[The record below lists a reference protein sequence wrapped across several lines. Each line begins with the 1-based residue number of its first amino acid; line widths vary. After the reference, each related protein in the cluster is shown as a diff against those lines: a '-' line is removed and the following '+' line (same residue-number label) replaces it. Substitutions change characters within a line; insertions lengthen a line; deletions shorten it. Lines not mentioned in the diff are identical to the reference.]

1 MQNDPR
7 RALPSVDRVVGAL
20 DGLPQPLLADC
31 ARAAVDAARG
41 SVAAGEAVSAD
52 DVVADAQARVVT
64 LRASLLHRVVNA
76 TGVIVH
82 TNLGRVPLDPL
93 ALAAASDVV
102 TGYSNLEYRMDSGE
116 RGSRHE
122 HAGRL
127 LARVCGAEAGIVVN
141 NNAAAVLL
149 ALGAVARDRE
159 VIVSRGE
166 LVEIGGG
173 FRVPDI
179 MAESRCRLIEVGTTN
194 RTRRSDYE
202 AQLRAETALV
212 LKVHASNYRMIGF
225 TEAAGIAEVASL
237 GPPVMVDAGS
247 GLLDETTPWLLTR
260 PAWLHDEPGIRQ
272 TLDDGAALV
281 TFSGDKLLGGP
292 QAGVILG
299 RADLVA
305 ACARHPL
312 ARAVRADKVTLAAM
326 QYVALAYL
334 TGTAAELPLW
344 RMACLSVGA
353 LRARAATV
361 AEKVERATVV
371 GTEAVAGGGSLPGLT
386 IPSAG
391 VAVDVGNPQAALAQ
405 LRDWGVIARI
415 DHDAIVCDL
424 RTVDPTDDARL
435 ADALAALA

>member
-1 MQNDPR
+1 MQEDPR
-7 RALPSVDRVVGAL
+7 RALPGVDRVVTAL
-20 DGLPQPLLADC
+20 EGLPQPLLADC
-31 ARAAVDAARG
+31 ARAAVDAARDV
-41 SVAAGEAVSAD
+41 VAGGETPTAD
-52 DVVADAQARVVT
+52 DVIADAEARVRA
-64 LRASLLHRVVNA
+64 LRTSLLHRVVNA

-93 ALAAASDVV
+93 ALEAASDIA
-102 TGYSNLEYRMDSGE
+102 TGYSNLEYRMESGE

-127 LARVCGAEAGIVVN
+127 LARVCGTEAGIVVN

-149 ALGAVARDRE
+149 ALGALARDRE

-173 FRVPDI
+173 FRVPEI

-194 RTRRSDYE
+194 RTRRADYE

-212 LKVHASNYRMIGF
+212 LKVHASNYRMVGF
-225 TEAAGIAEVASL
+225 TEAASITEVATL

-247 GLLDETTPWLLTR
+247 GLIDEATPWLPSR
-260 PAWLHDEPGIRQ
+260 PTWLHDEPGIRQ
-272 TLDDGAALV
+272 VLADGAALV

-334 TGTAAELPLW
+334 AGTAAELPLW
-344 RMACLSVGA
+344 RMACVSVGE
-353 LRARAATV
+353 LRARA
-361 AEKVERATVV
+361 RALVDQMGNGSV
-371 GTEAVAGGGSLPGLT
+371 IGTEAVAGGGSLPGLT

-391 VAVDVGNPQAALAQ
+391 VAVDVGNPQAALTR
-405 LRDWGVIARI
+405 LREWGVIARI
-415 DHDAIVCDL
+415 ERDAIVCDL
-424 RTVDPTDDARL
+424 RTVDSADDARL
-435 ADALAALA
+435 ADALAALV